1 MQFLIR
7 LLKILAVLIGIYMVA
22 AFFGSSNYRVERKST
37 INAPQK
43 LVFTQVSVLRNWNN
57 WSPWAEKDPS
67 IINTYEG
74 TDGEVGSTLKW
85 SGNEDISG
93 TGQLSISAMDAP
105 TSINYDLSFIEPFEM
120 SSKGGFE
127 LTADS
132 ESSTTINWYDE
143 GDIPFL
149 MRPIMFFMDMDK
161 HMGADFE
168 RGLFKIDSV
177 CSGIYQ
183 EMLKIMAQDS
193 MATDSLQTTVQ

>member
-1 MQFLIR
+1 MQFLIK
-7 LLKILAVLIGIYMVA
+7 LLKILTVLIGIYIIA

-43 LVFTQVSVLRNWNN
+43 LVFTQVSVLRNWEN

-67 IINTYEG
+67 IKNTYEG
-74 TDGEVGSTLKW
+74 TDGEVGSLLKW
-85 SGNEDISG
+85 TGNEDISG
-93 TGQLSISAMDAP
+93 TGQLAISAMDAP
-105 TSINYDLSFIEPFEM
+105 TKLNYDLSFIEPFEM

-132 ESSTTINWYDE
+132 ESTTTVSWHDE

-149 MRPIMFFMDMDK
+149 MRPMMLFMDMDK

-168 RGLFKIDSV
+168 RGLIKIDSV

-183 EMLKIMAQDS
+183 EMLKVMAQDS
-193 MATDSLQTTVQ
+193 VAADSLQTTAQ

>member
-1 MQFLIR
+1 MQFLIK
-7 LLKILAVLIGIYMVA
+7 LLKILTVLIGIYIIA

-43 LVFTQVSVLRNWNN
+43 LVFTQVSVLRNWEN

-67 IINTYEG
+67 IKNTYEG
-74 TDGEVGSTLKW
+74 QDGEVGSLLKW

-93 TGQLSISAMDAP
+93 TGQLAISAMDAP
-105 TSINYDLSFIEPFEM
+105 AKLNYDLSFIEPFEM

-127 LTADS
+127 LTANS
-132 ESSTTINWYDE
+132 ESTTTVSWHDE

-149 MRPIMFFMDMDK
+149 MRPMMFFMDMDK

-168 RGLFKIDSV
+168 RGLYKIDSV
-177 CSGIYQ
+177 CAGIYQ
-183 EMLKIMAQDS
+183 EMLKVMAQDS
-193 MATDSLQTTVQ
+193 VAADSLQTTAQ